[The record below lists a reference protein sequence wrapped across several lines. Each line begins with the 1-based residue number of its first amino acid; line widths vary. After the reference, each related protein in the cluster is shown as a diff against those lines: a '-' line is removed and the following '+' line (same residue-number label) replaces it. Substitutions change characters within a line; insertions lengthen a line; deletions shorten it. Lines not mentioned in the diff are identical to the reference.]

1 MHALLAL
8 LGVFFSTVVMYLI
21 AGIAFVG
28 LVFLIVYVGAVAVLF
43 LFVIMLLN
51 VKSLTSDERLVQHP
65 TQVAA
70 ILATIILL
78 QQLHSRVMNAVDSSI
93 SDGFLRDAS
102 IEPTTGSAVFRY
114 VRFQAMDINTLTSL
128 YTLHSV
134 LLLVITAILLA
145 ALLGAIILATVT
157 TERATSTYDIH
168 TYSKVNSLSLSSML
182 VLGTFI
188 FVGPS
193 STVPVL
199 EILNCLDCL
208 SELEFPGT
216 LVLMSYYHCRVTDEK
231 RFLIT
236 NYRRWQRPARLL
248 NDVRYRLRAQQTFY
262 SRGRLIRRR
271 KTPKLHRR
279 AFIR

>member
-51 VKSLTSDERLVQHP
+51 VKSLTSEERLIQHP

-70 ILATIILL
+70 ILATIVLL
-78 QQLHSRVMNAVDSSI
+78 QQLHARVMSAVDSSI
-93 SDGFLRDAS
+93 SDNFLRDAS
-102 IEPTTGSAVFRY
+102 VEPTTGSAVFRY

-128 YTLHSV
+128 YTLHSI
-134 LLLVITAILLA
+134 LLLVTTGILLA

-168 TYSKVNSLSLSSML
+168 TYSEVSNLSL
-182 VLGTFI
+182 V
-188 FVGPS
+188 
-193 STVPVL
+193 STVVAGALVFFSHSLVDFVMQVVGWL
-199 EILNCLDCL
+199 EYLSQLDL
-208 SELEFPGT
+208 WGA
-216 LVLMSYYHCRVTDEK
+216 LVLMSYPYCRVTDEK

-236 NYRRWQRPARLL
+236 NYRKSQRAAKLL
-248 NDVRYRLRAQQTFY
+248 NDSRYRLSAQQ
-262 SRGRLIRRR
+262 
-271 KTPKLHRR
+271 K
-279 AFIR
+279 